1 MIYTY
6 DACTIMT
13 CRSKLLQQTMTL
25 DTEQSK
31 GLFPDL
37 KKELEF
43 FDVSKFELLYLVVV
57 NARCF
62 TLY

>member
-1 MIYTY
+1 
-6 DACTIMT
+6 MT

-43 FDVSKFELLYLVVV
+43 FDVSEFELLYLVVL
-57 NARCF
+57 NASCF

>member
-1 MIYTY
+1 
-6 DACTIMT
+6 MT

-25 DTEQSK
+25 DTEHSIK

-57 NARCF
+57 NVSCF